1 MRPLV
6 HINTPAGCLIVMDR
20 FPEPYP
26 TLAAKR
32 RRQMFHENT
41 TPTLVLGNDIFE
53 TMLTRA
59 QSEGVNTTV
68 LHILKFI
75 RAEAN
80 DRSDSLEERL
90 MTMPRLARVSEQQAK
105 F

>member
-1 MRPLV
+1 
-6 HINTPAGCLIVMDR
+6 MDQ
-20 FPEPYP
+20 FPQPYP

-32 RRQMFHENT
+32 RRQMYDENI
-41 TPTLVLGNDIFE
+41 TPTHVLGNDLFE
-53 TMLTRA
+53 SMLTRA
-59 QSEGVNTTV
+59 QSEGVNATV

-90 MTMPRLARVSEQQAK
+90 MTMP
-105 F
+105 